1 MMHKKNILMNMSTMA
16 LVVIFSRS
24 TANATKTNAK
34 EKEEDEARP
43 VGNGPSALNIF
54 SIDADAFI

>member
-1 MMHKKNILMNMSTMA
+1 MA
-16 LVVIFSRS
+16 LVVIFYRS

-43 VGNGPSALNIF
+43 VGNGPSALDIF
-54 SIDADAFI
+54 SDECVDADAFI